1 VLSSFRE
8 RHYSRY
14 SFSRFPA
21 GLTFIVMAVRTVII
35 FLYSVMCGGA
45 VQAAPESSA
54 GAKSAGETI
63 KGLDTDGNGRVN
75 LDEITAFARKN
86 GLDAQEVGTDFHDL
100 DSNSDGELDAQE
112 ISGLF
117 GTPSAPEAPETAV
130 ASAPAK
136 APKAVDVAS
145 SSSAAIVSSTAAEAP
160 EAHPAP
166 ASRLPETAVS
176 KDLEKDPQL
185 SSQSSSHDDLVP
197 GLDALKL
204 DADRQAGGVLAEGLA
219 KHAESLLKQGEK
231 DRDDAVSFEAKA
243 RSLRGSAKDAAKSLG
258 TAAREASRKAVS
270 VLAQHGLLE
279 AHRLQLEAEEY
290 EKKALEHHQRASQ
303 ALSRA
308 SASQA

>member
-1 VLSSFRE
+1 
-8 RHYSRY
+8 
-14 SFSRFPA
+14 
-21 GLTFIVMAVRTVII
+21 MAVRTVII

-86 GLDAQEVGTDFHDL
+86 GLDAQEVGADFHDL

-166 ASRLPETAVS
+166 AYAVS

>member
-1 VLSSFRE
+1 
-8 RHYSRY
+8 
-14 SFSRFPA
+14 
-21 GLTFIVMAVRTVII
+21 
-35 FLYSVMCGGA
+35 MCGGA

-117 GTPSAPEAPETAV
+117 GTPSAPEAPEAAV

-166 ASRLPETAVS
+166 AYAVS

-243 RSLRGSAKDAAKSLG
+243 RSLRGSAKDAAKPLG

-290 EKKALEHHQRASQ
+290 EKKALEHHQRAAQ
-303 ALSRA
+303 ALRRA